1 MTQQMKAA
9 IINQYGRSG
18 VLHIADVDRPTPGPN
33 DVIVKVVAASL
44 NPRDW
49 LTMRGLYQARKS
61 LEPFPITLGSDF
73 SGEIVQLGALVSNF
87 ALGNKVFGMQPLR
100 GKFGA
105 FAEFVK
111 IDASAIAPKPDGVSH
126 IDAAAMPCA
135 GLTSFQTLHTIAK
148 VQSGETVLI
157 NGASGGVGVYAV
169 QIAKA
174 MGARVVAVCGP
185 DNAELCTDLG
195 ADDVINYRD
204 KNFEDRAAE
213 FDVAYDVIGRSG
225 PKQSTACLKP
235 GGRYITTI
243 PSVKTAAAAAC
254 SWLASKMLPGKRK
267 TSHLVL
273 VKPLPEDL
281 AAMAQMILSGT
292 LRSVIDSRY
301 GLKNT
306 EQALERSQTWRARG
320 KIIIDIE

>member
-1 MTQQMKAA
+1 MNQQMKAA
-9 IINQYGRSG
+9 IINRYGRSG
-18 VLHIADVDRPTPGPN
+18 VLHIADIDRPEPGPN

-73 SGEIVQLGALVSNF
+73 SGEIVQLGALVPNF
-87 ALGNKVFGMQPLR
+87 EIGCKVFGMQPLR

-105 FAEFVK
+105 FAQYVK
-111 IDASAIAPKPDGVSH
+111 IDASAIAAKPDGISY

-135 GLTSFQTLHTIAK
+135 GLTSYQTLHKIAR
-148 VQSGETVLI
+148 VNAGETVLV

-195 ADDVINYRD
+195 ADDIINYKRE
-204 KNFEDRAAE
+204 NFEGRTAE
-213 FDVAYDVIGRSG
+213 FDVVYDVIGRSS
-225 PKQSTACLKP
+225 PKRSAACLKP

-243 PSVKTAAAAAC
+243 PSVRTATAAAR
-254 SWLASKMLPGKRK
+254 SWLANKIIPGRRK

-273 VKPLPEDL
+273 VKPQPTDL
-281 AAMAQMILSGT
+281 SAMAGMILSGT
-292 LRSVIDSRY
+292 LRSVIDSCY
-301 GLKNT
+301 NLGDIEK
-306 EQALERSQTWRARG
+306 AFDRSQTWRARG
-320 KIIIDIE
+320 KIIIEIE

>member
-18 VLHIADVDRPTPGPN
+18 VLHIADIDRPTPGPN
-33 DVIVKVVAASL
+33 DVIVKVAAASL

-87 ALGNKVFGMQPLR
+87 ELGNKVFGMQPLR

-105 FAEFVK
+105 FAQYVK
-111 IDASAIAPKPDGVSH
+111 IDATAIAAKPDGVNH

-135 GLTSFQTLHTIAK
+135 GMTSFQTLHNIAQVK
-148 VQSGETVLI
+148 AGETVLV
-157 NGASGGVGVYAV
+157 NGASGGVGVYAL

-174 MGARVVAVCGP
+174 LGARVVAVCGP
-185 DNAELCTDLG
+185 DNADLCASLG
-195 ADDVINYRD
+195 ADAVINYRQE
-204 KNFEDRAAE
+204 NFEDHTTA
-213 FDVAYDVIGRSG
+213 FDVVYDVIGRSG
-225 PKQSTACLKP
+225 PKRSAGCLKP

-243 PSVKTAAAAAC
+243 PSVKTAAVAAR
-254 SWLASKMLPGKRK
+254 SWLASKILPGKRK

-273 VKPLPEDL
+273 VKPQPADL
-281 AAMAQMILSGT
+281 DAMAQMLLFGK
-292 LRSVIDSRY
+292 LRSVIDSRHD
-301 GLKNT
+301 LNDI
-306 EQALERSQTWRARG
+306 EQAFERSQTWRARG